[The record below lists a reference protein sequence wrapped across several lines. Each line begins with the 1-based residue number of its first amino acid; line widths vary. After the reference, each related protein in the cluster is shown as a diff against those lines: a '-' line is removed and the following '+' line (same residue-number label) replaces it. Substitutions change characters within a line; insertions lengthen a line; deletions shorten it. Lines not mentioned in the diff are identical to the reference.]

1 MRLKTLSLCGLICI
15 AAPAAALAQST
26 PTQPSPAQAAPAQA
40 RATLTVAGLRAP
52 DGDNDLASELSDALR
67 EAARGRGFEVPA
79 NTPALD
85 QEFAM
90 LGCSTTTPDCLSPIA
105 DDLHAPRFLYGSVLR
120 VGRGRDAQL
129 TVEVTLWDDTTHHA
143 STPAT
148 VTVTRAQLSTSPDAI
163 RIVARQLLEESL
175 RGTPGAAPPPPDAEA
190 ERRRQEEARARELSS
205 RVLRTT
211 TPTPRSRTRLWIGVG
226 MLGAGAVLGGLAA
239 WQWAVTSGYSSDSTN
254 ATGEHGLQ
262 WARYDTQVSR
272 PVNGAYPLT
281 VDDVCARAATD
292 AASNPDAAGAHQLC
306 EATSTSKTLAWVFG
320 ITGIALA
327 GVGATL
333 VVLDMRSGSA
343 ASREGDTQ
351 PRQAR
356 LQLTPTFGPTVNG
369 MDLRLTF

>member
-26 PTQPSPAQAAPAQA
+26 PTQPSTAQAAPAQA

-143 STPAT
+143 S
-148 VTVTRAQLSTSPDAI
+148 
-163 RIVARQLLEESL
+163 
-175 RGTPGAAPPPPDAEA
+175 PPPRSPS
-190 ERRRQEEARARELSS
+190 RARSS
-205 RVLRTT
+205 RRAPTRFASSRGSSSKRRSAARPAPRLRR
-211 TPTPRSRTRLWIGVG
+211 PTPRP
-226 MLGAGAVLGGLAA
+226 
-239 WQWAVTSGYSSDSTN
+239 SD
-254 ATGEHGLQ
+254 AD
-262 WARYDTQVSR
+262 RRR
-272 PVNGAYPLT
+272 P
-281 VDDVCARAATD
+281 ARASSRR
-292 AASNPDAAGAHQLC
+292 ASFAPPRPR
-306 EATSTSKTLAWVFG
+306 LARG
-320 ITGIALA
+320 RA
-327 GVGATL
+327 
-333 VVLDMRSGSA
+333 SGSA
-343 ASREGDTQ
+343 SGCSARAPCSAAW
-351 PRQAR
+351 PRGS
-356 LQLTPTFGPTVNG
+356 GP
-369 MDLRLTF
+369 

>member
-1 MRLKTLSLCGLICI
+1 MRLTTLSLCGLICI
-15 AAPAAALAQST
+15 AAPGAALAQAT
-26 PTQPSPAQAAPAQA
+26 PTQATPPQPGPAQA
-40 RATLTVAGLRAP
+40 RPSLTVAGLRAP
-52 DGDNDLASELSDALR
+52 DGDNDLASSLSDALR

-105 DDLHAPRFLYGSVLR
+105 DDLHAPRFIYGSVLR

-129 TVEVTLWDDTTHHA
+129 TVEVTLWDDTTHRA
-143 STPAT
+143 STPAS
-148 VTVTRAQLSTSPDAI
+148 VTVTRAQLSTSPDAL
-163 RIVARQLLEESL
+163 RIVARQLLEETL
-175 RGTPGAAPPPPDAEA
+175 RGSPGAAPAPDPEA
-190 ERRRQEEARARELSS
+190 ERRRQEEARAQELSS
-205 RVLRTT
+205 RVLRPT
-211 TPTPRSRTRLWIGVG
+211 TPAPRSRTRLWIGVG
-226 MLGAGAVLGGLAA
+226 MLGAGALLGGLAA

-262 WARYDTQVSR
+262 WARYDTMVSR
-272 PVNGAYPLT
+272 PVNGSYPLT

-292 AASNPDAAGAHQLC
+292 AASNPNAAGAHQLC

-320 ITGIALA
+320 LTGVALA

-333 VVLDMRSGSA
+333 VVLDMRSGSG